1 MADNTPHTPDFL
13 EDATGR
19 SVIDAGKVLTE
30 DDLLNG
36 GFAPVRAYVRTRA
49 GKAATRQQ
57 RHREKLQD
65 EGVKQVN
72 VQAPAEAHPVIRALA
87 ERLRQGEDLQAV
99 LRDLAKTGAP
109 AAPDAK
115 PQPQPQPQPRPRP
128 AASDPVAE
136 VIQRGG
142 WRAWLLRWLLG
153 R

>member
-19 SVIDAGKVLTE
+19 SVIDADKVLTE
-30 DDLLNG
+30 DDLLAG
-36 GFAPVRAYVRTRA
+36 GLAPVRAYVRTRA

-57 RHREKLQD
+57 RHREKLEN

-72 VQAPAEAHPVIRALA
+72 IVAPAEAHPVIKALA
-87 ERLRQGEDLQAV
+87 ERLRQGEDVQAV
-99 LRDLAKTGAP
+99 LRDLARDGAT
-109 AAPDAK
+109 AAPEAK
-115 PQPQPQPQPRPRP
+115 PQPRPKPRP
-128 AASDPVAE
+128 ATEADPVAE
-136 VIQRGG
+136 VIERGG

>member
-1 MADNTPHTPDFL
+1 MTDNTPHTPDFL

-19 SVIDAGKVLTE
+19 SVIDADKVLTE
-30 DDLLNG
+30 DDLLSG
-36 GFAPVRAYVRTRA
+36 GLTPVRAFVRTRA

-57 RHREKLQD
+57 KHREKLES

-72 VQAPAEAHPVIRALA
+72 IVAPAETHPVIKVLA

-99 LRDLAKTGAP
+99 LRDLAKGGAP
-109 AAPDAK
+109 AAPAPGTK
-115 PQPQPQPQPRPRP
+115 PKP
-128 AASDPVAE
+128 AAAADPVAE
-136 VIQRGG
+136 VIERGG